1 MWTGQT
7 MTFADSVVISLLG
20 ILVVFTALA
29 CIAISIVIIS
39 KIINTIIKPEAP
51 KAAVAVAAAAA
62 PAPAIDEEAYAV
74 LVAAITEEARLSGD
88 GDVRVVSIKEL

>member
-7 MTFADSVVISLLG
+7 MTFMDSVVISLLG
-20 ILVVFTALA
+20 IMVVFTALA

-39 KIINTIIKPEAP
+39 KVINAIIKPEAP
-51 KAAVAVAAAAA
+51 KAAVAAAAA

>member
-7 MTFADSVVISLLG
+7 MTFMDSVVISLLG
-20 ILVVFTALA
+20 IMVVFTALA

-39 KIINTIIKPEAP
+39 KVINAIIKPEAP
-51 KAAVAVAAAAA
+51 KAAVAAAAA

-74 LVAAITEEARLSGD
+74 LVAAVTEEARLSGD

>member
-7 MTFADSVVISLLG
+7 MTFMDSMVISLLG

-29 CIAISIVIIS
+29 CIAVSIVIIS
-39 KIINTIIKPEAP
+39 KVINAIVKPEAP
-51 KAAVAVAAAAA
+51 KAAVAAAAA
-62 PAPAIDEEAYAV
+62 PVPAIDEEAYAV
-74 LVAAITEEARLSGD
+74 LVAAVTEEARLSGD

>member
-1 MWTGQT
+1 MWTGQA
-7 MTFADSVVISLLG
+7 MTFMDSVVISLLG
-20 ILVVFTALA
+20 IMVVFTALA

-39 KIINTIIKPEAP
+39 KVINAIIKPEAP
-51 KAAVAVAAAAA
+51 KAAAAAAAA

>member
-7 MTFADSVVISLLG
+7 MTVADSLVISLLG
-20 ILVVFTALA
+20 ILVAFTALA
-29 CIAISIVIIS
+29 CIAVSIVIIS
-39 KIINTIIKPEAP
+39 KVINAIIKPEAP
-51 KAAVAVAAAAA
+51 KAAPAAAAAA
-62 PAPAIDEEAYAV
+62 PVPAIDEEAYAV

>member
-7 MTFADSVVISLLG
+7 MTFADSMVISLLG

-39 KIINTIIKPEAP
+39 KVINTIIKPEAP
-51 KAAVAVAAAAA
+51 KAAAAAAAA

>member
-7 MTFADSVVISLLG
+7 MTFMDSFVISLLG
-20 ILVVFTALA
+20 IMVVFTALA

-39 KIINTIIKPEAP
+39 KVINAIIKPEAP
-51 KAAVAVAAAAA
+51 KAAVAAAAA

-74 LVAAITEEARLSGD
+74 LVAAVTEEARLSGD

>member
-1 MWTGQT
+1 WTGQT
-7 MTFADSVVISLLG
+7 MTFMDSVVISLLG
-20 ILVVFTALA
+20 ILVVFTCLA

-39 KIINTIIKPEAP
+39 KVINAIIKPEAP
-51 KAAVAVAAAAA
+51 KAAVAAAAA

-74 LVAAITEEARLSGD
+74 LVAAVTEEARLSGD

>member
-7 MTFADSVVISLLG
+7 MTFMDSVVISLLG
-20 ILVVFTALA
+20 ILVVFTCLA
-29 CIAISIVIIS
+29 CIAVSIVIIS
-39 KIINTIIKPEAP
+39 KVINTIIKPEAP
-51 KAAVAVAAAAA
+51 KAAVAAAAA

-74 LVAAITEEARLSGD
+74 LVAAVTEEARLSGD

>member
-7 MTFADSVVISLLG
+7 MTFMDSVVISLLG
-20 ILVVFTALA
+20 IMVVFTALA

-39 KIINTIIKPEAP
+39 KVINAIIKPEAP
-51 KAAVAVAAAAA
+51 KAAVAAAAA
-62 PAPAIDEEAYAV
+62 PALAIDEEAYAV
-74 LVAAITEEARLSGD
+74 LVAAVTEEARLSGD

>member
-1 MWTGQT
+1 MWTGQA
-7 MTFADSVVISLLG
+7 MTFMDSVVISLLG
-20 ILVVFTALA
+20 ILVVFTCLA

-39 KIINTIIKPEAP
+39 KVINAIIKPEAP
-51 KAAVAVAAAAA
+51 KAAVAAAAA

-74 LVAAITEEARLSGD
+74 LVAAVTEEARLSGD

>member
-39 KIINTIIKPEAP
+39 KVINAIIKPEAP
-51 KAAVAVAAAAA
+51 KAAAAAAA

>member
-7 MTFADSVVISLLG
+7 MTFMDSLVISALG
-20 ILVVFTALA
+20 IMVVFTALA

-39 KIINTIIKPEAP
+39 KVINAIIKPEAP
-51 KAAVAVAAAAA
+51 KAAVAAAAA

-74 LVAAITEEARLSGD
+74 LVAAVTEEARLSGD

>member
-7 MTFADSVVISLLG
+7 MTFMDSLVISLLG
-20 ILVVFTALA
+20 IMVVFTALA
-29 CIAISIVIIS
+29 CIAVSIVIIS
-39 KIINTIIKPEAP
+39 KVINAIIKPEAP
-51 KAAVAVAAAAA
+51 KAAVAVAAA

-74 LVAAITEEARLSGD
+74 LVAAVTEEARLSGD